1 MEKAA
6 EKSVTVAQAVNNYIT
21 VRSNTLSPL
30 TIRGYR
36 IIEKNRFQ
44 FIMPRILTEIKPDE
58 WQRIVN
64 REAGKCS
71 PKTPRNAWGLIRS
84 GLGMLRKGILRLE
97 ESADREQLRTLALRA
112 RHLRA
117 YVGYEKAGQD
127 AEGTWF
133 LLDDINTI
141 AYQVLQDTCGLCVKR
156 GAEAQKCP
164 LQKALRSCTT
174 LHDDRQID
182 GCVFKPYT
190 DSNYFGLLDEHSET
204 VSD

>member
-1 MEKAA
+1 MQEERLRAA
-6 EKSVTVAQAVNNYIT
+6 EHEALIGLNGAKVLIEGAMGAV
-21 VRSNTLSPL
+21 
-30 TIRGYR
+30 
-36 IIEKNRFQ
+36 EKRA
-44 FIMPRILTEIKPDE
+44 RK
-58 WQRIVN
+58 V
-64 REAGKCS
+64 K
-71 PKTPRNAWGLIRS
+71 AWGLIRS

-156 GAEAQKCP
+156 GAEAKKCP